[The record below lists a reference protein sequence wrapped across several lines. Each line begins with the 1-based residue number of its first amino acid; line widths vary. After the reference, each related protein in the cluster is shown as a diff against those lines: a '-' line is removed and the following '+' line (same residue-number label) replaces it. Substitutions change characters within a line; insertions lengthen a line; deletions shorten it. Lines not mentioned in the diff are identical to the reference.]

1 MMDGYNAKSCNALEK
16 PFYRPVEAAL
26 RWCGLVAHE
35 AQILQAMG
43 GDVIPKTGQFPQWP
57 CLQKNAEIILDAV
70 MNGNIPHGREGK
82 TVAAGD
88 HVTLAKITVRHTD
101 LRKWFQQHR
110 PQGGLPAFLFD
121 EIERNTHK
129 EYTHEAVQKLQLEK
143 DAAKDEARK
152 LRADAEA
159 KGFKIAAL
167 EKQIE
172 TTGFQI
178 VALEKQITE
187 LKINCS
193 SGQHEKPL
201 GPTER
206 NTLLTIIAALCKD
219 DEIDYEA
226 RGAANHIVELTDDIG
241 AHVDEG
247 TVKRHIEK
255 IPDALESRKK

>member
-35 AQILQAMG
+35 AQILIAIG
-43 GDVIPKTGQFPQWP
+43 EDGIPKTGQVPQWP
-57 CLQKNAEIILDAV
+57 CLQKNTETILDAV
-70 MNGNIPHGREGK
+70 MNGNIPHGSDGQ

-88 HVTLAKITVRHTD
+88 HVARARITVRHTD

-110 PQGGLPAFLFD
+110 PPGGLPAFLFD

-129 EYTHEAVQKLQLEK
+129 DYAHQAVQKLQFEIFG
-143 DAAKDEARK
+143 AKHEAQK
-152 LRADAEA
+152 LLADAETR
-159 KGFKIAAL
+159 GFKIA
-167 EKQIE
+167 
-172 TTGFQI
+172 
-178 VALEKQITE
+178 ALEKQITE

-219 DEIDYEA
+219 DAIDYEA
-226 RGAANHIVELTDDIG
+226 RGAANHIAMLTEAIG
-241 AHVDEG
+241 AHVDED
-247 TVKRHIEK
+247 TVKRHIDK
-255 IPDALESRKK
+255 IPVALETRKK